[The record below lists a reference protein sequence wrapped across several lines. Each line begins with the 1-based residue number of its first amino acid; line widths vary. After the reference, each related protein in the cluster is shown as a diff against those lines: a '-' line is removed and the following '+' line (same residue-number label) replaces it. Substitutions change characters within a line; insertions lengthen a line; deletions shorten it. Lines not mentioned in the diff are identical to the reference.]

1 LVLQLTLLK
10 FRQAGR
16 HAELLRGP
24 TVDVDSEEY
33 QRARKAR
40 CQLVELLP
48 MSRAQQ
54 EAMVEARLGEKGE
67 AVVQEFVAGL
77 TKSSAYAEIANIPMM
92 LSMLIAVFKSRG
104 NAFPKNRSELYK
116 QAVDAVMHSAHQVL
130 KGIKGGW
137 DQPPRGLMAAGLG
150 LHLLSRHL
158 QTQGLSRAFHRPPPA
173 VLRQL
178 IWCCFVAPLGMLGPC
193 AG

>member
-1 LVLQLTLLK
+1 MQAVYEHRALFLVDGVDE
-10 FRQAGR
+10 AGGAKEEIER
-16 HAELLRGP
+16 AIADELLDQGHKTIVTSRHSGFKMQ
-24 TVDVDSEEY
+24 SFE
-33 QRARKAR
+33 R

-104 NAFPKNRSELYK
+104 NAFPKNRS
-116 QAVDAVMHSAHQVL
+116 
-130 KGIKGGW
+130 
-137 DQPPRGLMAAGLG
+137 
-150 LHLLSRHL
+150 
-158 QTQGLSRAFHRPPPA
+158 
-173 VLRQL
+173 
-178 IWCCFVAPLGMLGPC
+178 
-193 AG
+193 